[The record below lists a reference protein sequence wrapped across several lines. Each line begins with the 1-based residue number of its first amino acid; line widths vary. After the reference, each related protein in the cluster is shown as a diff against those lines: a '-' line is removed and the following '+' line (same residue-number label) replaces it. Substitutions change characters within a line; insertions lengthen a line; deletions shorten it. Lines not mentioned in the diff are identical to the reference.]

1 MSEYQYYEFLAID
14 EALDARQMRELRALS
29 TRARITPTG
38 FVNTYHWGDFKG
50 DPRVLMER
58 YFDAFL
64 YLANWGNRLIMIR
77 LPSSLLDLET
87 AGRYCRGD
95 SAWAWQAGDK
105 IVVGL
110 TQEGADGYWDEDDGT
125 SLGLTVPARAEL
137 AAGDRRLLYLA
148 WLLSVGAGEVADDE
162 LEPAV
167 PAGLASLSPSL
178 RAVFEF
184 LHVDGDLLAAAAEA
198 SEPLGAIEP
207 SGSELSR
214 WVTNLSVKEK
224 DVLLTRLLGRDAPN
238 VRLELSRRVRED
250 AHARP
255 DADGTRSVGELREA
269 AARIRE
275 RREQLA
281 AKRKAEEKARAARA
295 HAAARERHLSALA
308 LRQEQAWQRVRAAI
322 DTRQPGQYDAAVEL
336 LGDLRA
342 VGEREGRL
350 AAFEHQLQDLRR
362 QHSKKPSLLRRLDR
376 AGLGPVTEGPSAGI
390 RR

>member
-1 MSEYQYYEFLAID
+1 
-14 EALDARQMRELRALS
+14 
-29 TRARITPTG
+29 
-38 FVNTYHWGDFKG
+38 
-50 DPRVLMER
+50 MER

-64 YLANWGNRLIMIR
+64 YPANWGTRMLMIR
-77 LPSSLLDLET
+77 SPSSLLDLET
-87 AGRYCRGD
+87 AARYCRGD

-105 IVVGL
+105 VVVGL
-110 TQEGADGYWDEDDGT
+110 TQEGADDYWDEDDGT
-125 SLGLTVPARAEL
+125 SLGLIVPARAEL

-167 PAGLASLSPSL
+167 PAGLASLSASL
-178 RAVFEF
+178 RTISEF

-207 SGSELSR
+207 SASALSR
-214 WVTNLSVKEK
+214 WVANLSVKEK
-224 DVLLTRLLGRDAPN
+224 DVLLARLVGRDDPN
-238 VRLELSRRVRED
+238 MRPELLRRFRED
-250 AHARP
+250 ICAEP
-255 DADGTRSVGELREA
+255 EADGTRSVGEVREA

-275 RREQLA
+275 RRKQLA
-281 AKRKAEEKARAARA
+281 AKRQAEKKARADRA
-295 HAAARERHLSALA
+295 QAAARERHLSALA

-350 AAFEHQLQDLRR
+350 AAFEHQLQDLRQ

-376 AGLGPVTEGPSAGI
+376 AGLGPVTDGASAGI

>member
-14 EALDARQMRELRALS
+14 EILDDRQMGELRALS
-29 TRARITPTG
+29 TRARITPRS

-64 YLANWGNRLIMIR
+64 YLANWGTRLIMIR

-95 SAWAWQAGDK
+95 AAWAWQSGDK
-105 IVVGL
+105 VVVGL
-110 TQEGADGYWDEDDGT
+110 TQEGTDDYWDEDDGT
-125 SLGLTVPARAEL
+125 SLGLIVPARAEL

-148 WLLSVGAGEVADDE
+148 WLISVAAGEVADDE
-162 LEPAV
+162 LEPPV
-167 PAGLASLSPSL
+167 PAGLAHLSPSL
-178 RAVFEF
+178 QAVAEF
-184 LHVDGDLLAAAAEA
+184 LHVDGDLLAVATEA

-207 SGSELSR
+207 SASELSR
-214 WVTNLSVKEK
+214 WVANLPLKDK
-224 DVLLTRLLGRDAPN
+224 DVLLARLVGRDDPN
-238 VRLELSRRVRED
+238 ARLELLRRFRGDTCAE
-250 AHARP
+250 P
-255 DADGTRSVGELREA
+255 DADGTRSVSELREA

-275 RREQLA
+275 RRKQLA
-281 AKRKAEEKARAARA
+281 AKRTAEARARDERA
-295 HAAARERHLSALA
+295 QAAARERHLSALA
-308 LRQEQAWQRVRAAI
+308 LRQGQAWQRVRAAI

-336 LGDLRA
+336 LRDLRA

-350 AAFEHQLQDLRR
+350 EAFEHQLHDLRQ

-376 AGLGPVTEGPSAGI
+376 AGLGPVTEGPSEGM